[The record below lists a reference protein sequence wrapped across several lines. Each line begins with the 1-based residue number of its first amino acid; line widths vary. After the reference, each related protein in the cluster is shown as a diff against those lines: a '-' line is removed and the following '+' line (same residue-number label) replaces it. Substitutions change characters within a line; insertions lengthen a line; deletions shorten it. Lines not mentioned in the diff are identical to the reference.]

1 MSRDITFQDN
11 MELLEDGY
19 QGDVIGE
26 ATPDVIVSEFV
37 CFSTFVLPCLYFLLF
52 SFCAPFHPLMIC
64 SIKILNCY
72 LPYI

>member
-52 SFCAPFHPLMIC
+52 PFCVPFQPLMIC
-64 SIKILNCY
+64 SIKLLNC
-72 LPYI
+72 